1 MPNKQRIEN
10 LSRHKSENHPIISL
24 YLNVTPPWQFK
35 TKTNSLVRS
44 QIKEVR
50 ENTKI
55 PQQEIEDLEKLLVEI
70 EDYIKNKE
78 GSFKQTKLFVLFA
91 DTQGYW
97 EEFALPVGH
106 PSLLMVKPSPYIR
119 PLRVLEEQ
127 FPTFCLVVGDSK
139 VSKIYT
145 YWSGSIVEKKV
156 VRTEEEIIGETD
168 EATGGFGEQRYQR
181 YIKDHV
187 LRHMKRTADIILE
200 MFQNGEFDYLI
211 VGATNTKNLATLKNN
226 LHSYLKEVLVG
237 EINAGPEN
245 NSETVRKKASKVAS
259 EWEKRKEKDI
269 VDMLQENAYSD
280 GYAVVGAGPT
290 IKALMNGQV
299 HTLVVKADAEKPG
312 YVCPEDHYLSLS
324 SEHCPFCNKELQK
337 TENIID
343 EMVEETI
350 AQSGEV
356 KHLVNYGDQLEKKET
371 GALLRFK
378 I

>member
-1 MPNKQRIEN
+1 MPNKQRIDN
-10 LSRHKSENHPIISL
+10 LSQHKSENHPIVSL

-35 TKTNSLVRS
+35 SKINSLVRS
-44 QIKEVR
+44 QIKQLR
-50 ENTKI
+50 ESNDLE
-55 PQQEIEDLEKLLVEI
+55 QQEIEKLEKLLIKI

-91 DTQGYW
+91 DTRGYW
-97 EEFALPVGH
+97 EEFTLPVGH
-106 PSLLMVKPSPYIR
+106 PSLLMVKPAPHIR

-139 VSKIYT
+139 ESKIYT
-145 YWSGSIVEKKV
+145 YWSGTMVEKTV
-156 VRTEEEIIGETD
+156 VRSEEEIIGETD
-168 EATGGFGEQRYQR
+168 EAAGGFGEQRYQR

-187 LRHMKRTADIILE
+187 LRHMKRTADVILG
-200 MFQNGEFDYLI
+200 MYTNGEFDYLI
-211 VGATNTKNLATLKNN
+211 IGATNTKNLTTLKNN

-245 NSETVRKKASKVAS
+245 NSDIIRKKAGEVAS

-269 VDMLQENAYSD
+269 VDMLQENAYSN

-299 HTLVVKADAEKPG
+299 HTLVVDPDIERPG
-312 YVCPEDHYLSLS
+312 YVCPDDHYISLSL
-324 SEHCPFCNKELQK
+324 EQCPFCNKELQK
-337 TENIID
+337 SENIID

-356 KHLVNYGDQLEKKET
+356 KHLVNYAGKLNNKET

-378 I
+378 L